1 MTPQYIFEVSWEV
14 CNKVGGI
21 YTVITSKAPVLQPDY
36 HDRLLF
42 IGPDVW
48 KGSTEHPDFAE
59 DRNLLRA
66 WREQALADGL
76 KIRVG
81 RWNIPGK
88 PMAILVDFTPYFS
101 QKNEIFA
108 DLWIKY
114 KLDSLTGQWDYIE
127 PALFGY
133 AAGLV
138 IESYHQFYIAAGEH
152 CVAQFHEWMTGTG
165 ALYLH
170 DHLPEVG
177 TIFTTH
183 ATVIGRCIAGN
194 GLPLYEPIAT
204 YNGDQKAREF
214 NVVAKQSLE
223 KIAAQTADAFTT
235 VSEITAVECAQF
247 LEKNVDL
254 VTPNGFD
261 DAFVPSND
269 VFAERRQAA
278 RKQLLAVAA
287 AVCNEP
293 DLPKDSLIVATSGR
307 YEFRNKGI
315 DLYLQSLLTL
325 NEHSQDLARPVVA
338 FVMVPAGNSGVKK
351 EVLDRLQHGSWQED
365 NPPSVLTHNL
375 YDPDNDPVLRTLTA
389 ANFQNSPSNKVKI
402 VFVPTYLNGADGL
415 FNCPYYDLL
424 IGCDLTVFP
433 SYYEPWGYTPLESL
447 AFAVPTI
454 TTSLAGFGRWVQHK
468 LAGEIAGIKVV
479 HRTDTNEAQV
489 VSEMMQHITEFT
501 QKTEQEL
508 YIARETA
515 RNISRIAL
523 WKNLVANYFDAY
535 QIALGKVA
543 HREDTFSMPTQRHL
557 PSELGEPLTNKP
569 KWKRILV
576 QSYLPETL
584 MPLKHLSDNLWWC
597 WQKDAIDLFANIN
610 PKLWQQVESNP
621 IALLDQLS
629 FNEYSN
635 LANNPHFMERLH
647 TIYARFEAY
656 ITTPKLPNSPQIAY
670 FCMEYGLHSSV
681 RLYSGGLGILAGDYL
696 KEASDTNT
704 DLVGVGLLYRYGYFT
719 QHLSHNGE
727 QIAQYDAQRF
737 SYLPAQPVKDEAGNW
752 IHINI
757 PLPGRLLYA
766 KIWCMNVGR
775 VKLYLLD
782 TDITENSEDDR
793 KVTYQLYGGDWEMR
807 LKQEMLLGIG
817 GVRMLEALNI
827 RPNLYHLN
835 EGHAAF
841 STIERLN
848 HSIQTNNLFFDEALE
863 VVRGSSL
870 FTTHTPVPA
879 GHDAFTEDLLRA
891 YLSNYDNDLNI
902 SWQQFM
908 GLGRLNEWDGNE
920 KFSMSHLAARTCQE
934 INGVSRIHGNV
945 SKQMFN
951 DLWQGYNAEE
961 LHIGYVTNG
970 VHYPTWIASEWH
982 ELYTQTFG
990 DGFLNDQA
998 NKDYWRKIY
1007 HIDDEV
1013 VWKIRTHRRRI
1024 LMDYI
1029 RLQIA
1034 KELTKRQRNPREIV
1048 ALTQAITD
1056 NALVIGFARRF
1067 ATYKRAEL
1075 LFYNPDRLAKIV
1087 NNAKQPIVFVFAGKA
1102 HPADKAGQDLIK
1114 RVVDM
1119 SEKPEFLGKVIFL
1132 ENYDMQL
1139 AHLLVQ
1145 GVDVWL
1151 NTPTRPLEASG
1162 TSGMKATLNGV
1173 LNFSVLDGWWA
1184 EGYRPDAGWALK
1196 EERTYQDQEHQNQL
1210 DSETIYGILEN
1221 DMLPLFYQRN
1231 TKGLPVAWIQ
1241 FVKQAIAEIAPQFT
1255 TKRMIDDYKQRFY
1268 SKLFERTQWLNE
1280 NEYEQARNLAAWK
1293 RKVRRNWE
1301 QIAVLDTQLPD
1312 TSNHALNLGDTFS
1325 ATISLNIAELNVE
1338 DIGIEVLF
1346 IVRKDE
1352 TSFNIVRNT
1361 PLKAVSQKGN
1371 IATYE
1376 CHVQANESG
1385 VYDYGFRIYPK
1396 NTALPYKEDI
1406 GLVRWI

>member
-1 MTPQYIFEVSWEV
+1 M
-14 CNKVGGI
+14 
-21 YTVITSKAPVLQPDY
+21 
-36 HDRLLF
+36 
-42 IGPDVW
+42 
-48 KGSTEHPDFAE
+48 
-59 DRNLLRA
+59 
-66 WREQALADGL
+66 
-76 KIRVG
+76 
-81 RWNIPGK
+81 
-88 PMAILVDFTPYFS
+88 
-101 QKNEIFA
+101 
-108 DLWIKY
+108 
-114 KLDSLTGQWDYIE
+114 
-127 PALFGY
+127 
-133 AAGLV
+133 
-138 IESYHQFYIAAGEH
+138 
-152 CVAQFHEWMTGTG
+152 
-165 ALYLH
+165 
-170 DHLPEVG
+170 
-177 TIFTTH
+177 
-183 ATVIGRCIAGN
+183 
-194 GLPLYEPIAT
+194 
-204 YNGDQKAREF
+204 
-214 NVVAKQSLE
+214 
-223 KIAAQTADAFTT
+223 
-235 VSEITAVECAQF
+235 
-247 LEKNVDL
+247 
-254 VTPNGFD
+254 
-261 DAFVPSND
+261 
-269 VFAERRQAA
+269 
-278 RKQLLAVAA
+278 
-287 AVCNEP
+287 
-293 DLPKDSLIVATSGR
+293 
-307 YEFRNKGI
+307 
-315 DLYLQSLLTL
+315 
-325 NEHSQDLARPVVA
+325 
-338 FVMVPAGNSGVKK
+338 
-351 EVLDRLQHGSWQED
+351 
-365 NPPSVLTHNL
+365 
-375 YDPDNDPVLRTLTA
+375 
-389 ANFQNSPSNKVKI
+389 
-402 VFVPTYLNGADGL
+402 
-415 FNCPYYDLL
+415 
-424 IGCDLTVFP
+424 
-433 SYYEPWGYTPLESL
+433 
-447 AFAVPTI
+447 
-454 TTSLAGFGRWVQHK
+454 
-468 LAGEIAGIKVV
+468 
-479 HRTDTNEAQV
+479 
-489 VSEMMQHITEFT
+489 
-501 QKTEQEL
+501 
-508 YIARETA
+508 
-515 RNISRIAL
+515 
-523 WKNLVANYFDAY
+523 
-535 QIALGKVA
+535 
-543 HREDTFSMPTQRHL
+543 
-557 PSELGEPLTNKP
+557 
-569 KWKRILV
+569 
-576 QSYLPETL
+576 
-584 MPLKHLSDNLWWC
+584 
-597 WQKDAIDLFANIN
+597 
-610 PKLWQQVESNP
+610 
-621 IALLDQLS
+621 
-629 FNEYSN
+629 
-635 LANNPHFMERLH
+635 
-647 TIYARFEAY
+647 
-656 ITTPKLPNSPQIAY
+656 
-670 FCMEYGLHSSV
+670 
-681 RLYSGGLGILAGDYL
+681 
-696 KEASDTNT
+696 
-704 DLVGVGLLYRYGYFT
+704 
-719 QHLSHNGE
+719 
-727 QIAQYDAQRF
+727 
-737 SYLPAQPVKDEAGNW
+737 
-752 IHINI
+752 
-757 PLPGRLLYA
+757 
-766 KIWCMNVGR
+766 
-775 VKLYLLD
+775 
-782 TDITENSEDDR
+782 
-793 KVTYQLYGGDWEMR
+793 
-807 LKQEMLLGIG
+807 
-817 GVRMLEALNI
+817 
-827 RPNLYHLN
+827 
-835 EGHAAF
+835 
-841 STIERLN
+841 N